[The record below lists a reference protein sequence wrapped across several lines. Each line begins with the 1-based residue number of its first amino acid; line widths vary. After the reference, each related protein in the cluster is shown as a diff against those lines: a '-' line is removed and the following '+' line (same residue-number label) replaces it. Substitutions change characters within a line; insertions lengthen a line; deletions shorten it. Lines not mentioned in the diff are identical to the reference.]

1 MKKTVLLTALLAA
14 GLTGS
19 SLFAADAKAAPKA
32 EAKAEAKTAE
42 KPFWTEWPEKLAEV
56 NGKAITKQQFIT
68 EFTKQLPGGKL
79 TPEINAQLKMM
90 GAELVK
96 SMVINDLMTE
106 AMKKAGIVPS
116 QKMAKEF
123 LEADI
128 KKMPKEQIEF
138 MEKQLSMRKTTLAK
152 YVDEISANPEAQKQI
167 AERDFA
173 DALKAELDGISFSS
187 EAAKRAITAEIK
199 GAGLTLKN
207 GKILGLNDL
216 ITQLKESDASA
227 FIDDSAEKAK
237 QQQAKFTQPVGG
249 QRTPGAVTKEDF
261 RKMSLDERIALKA
274 RDPETY
280 ASLKG

>member
-1 MKKTVLLTALLAA
+1 MKTEELKAK
-14 GLTGS
+14 GLTEEQISFVMAENGKDIKKAKDDLKAMTDDRDQWKS
-19 SLFAADAKAAPKA
+19 KAETAEDALNKFDGIEPDKIRAELDEWKQKAADA
-32 EAKAEAKTAE
+32 E
-42 KPFWTEWPEKLAEV
+42 K
-56 NGKAITKQQFIT
+56 
-68 EFTKQLPGGKL
+68 
-79 TPEINAQLKMM
+79 
-90 GAELVK
+90 
-96 SMVINDLMTE
+96 
-106 AMKKAGIVPS
+106 
-116 QKMAKEF
+116 
-123 LEADI
+123 
-128 KKMPKEQIEF
+128 
-138 MEKQLSMRKTTLAK
+138 
-152 YVDEISANPEAQKQI
+152 EAQKQI

-216 ITQLKESDASA
+216 IAQLKESDASA

>member
-1 MKKTVLLTALLAA
+1 MKTEELKAK
-14 GLTGS
+14 GLTEEQISFVMAENGKDIKKAKDDLKAMTDDRDQWKS
-19 SLFAADAKAAPKA
+19 KAETAEDALNKFDGIEPDKIRAELDEWKQKAADA
-32 EAKAEAKTAE
+32 E
-42 KPFWTEWPEKLAEV
+42 K
-56 NGKAITKQQFIT
+56 
-68 EFTKQLPGGKL
+68 
-79 TPEINAQLKMM
+79 
-90 GAELVK
+90 
-96 SMVINDLMTE
+96 
-106 AMKKAGIVPS
+106 
-116 QKMAKEF
+116 
-123 LEADI
+123 
-128 KKMPKEQIEF
+128 
-138 MEKQLSMRKTTLAK
+138 
-152 YVDEISANPEAQKQI
+152 EAQKQI

-227 FIDDSAEKAK
+227 FVDDSAEKAK
-237 QQQAKFTQPVGG
+237 QQQAKFTQPVEG

-280 ASLKG
+280 ASLRG

>member
-1 MKKTVLLTALLAA
+1 MKTEELKAK
-14 GLTGS
+14 GLTEEQISFVMAENGKDIKKAKDDLKAMTDDRDQWKS
-19 SLFAADAKAAPKA
+19 KAETAEDALNKFDGIEPDKIKAELDEWKQKAADA
-32 EAKAEAKTAE
+32 AK
-42 KPFWTEWPEKLAEV
+42 
-56 NGKAITKQQFIT
+56 
-68 EFTKQLPGGKL
+68 
-79 TPEINAQLKMM
+79 
-90 GAELVK
+90 
-96 SMVINDLMTE
+96 
-106 AMKKAGIVPS
+106 
-116 QKMAKEF
+116 
-123 LEADI
+123 
-128 KKMPKEQIEF
+128 
-138 MEKQLSMRKTTLAK
+138 
-152 YVDEISANPEAQKQI
+152 EAQKQI

-261 RKMSLDERIALKA
+261 RKTKES
-274 RDPETY
+274 P
-280 ASLKG
+280 